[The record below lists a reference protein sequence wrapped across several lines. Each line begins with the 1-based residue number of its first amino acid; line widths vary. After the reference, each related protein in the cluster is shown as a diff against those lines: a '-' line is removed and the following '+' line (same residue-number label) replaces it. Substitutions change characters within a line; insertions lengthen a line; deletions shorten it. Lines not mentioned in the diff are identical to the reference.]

1 MDGSI
6 APSDTLLDGKV
17 AVVTGAGRGGGRDI
31 ALLLARYGAS
41 VVVNDLGG
49 AASGGGNDVGPA
61 SEVVAEIEAAGGQA
75 MSNATSITEFANAKA
90 MVAQAIE
97 RFGRLDIIVNNAG
110 ILRDVIFHKMT
121 EEDWDAVIAVHLKGS
136 FNLARAAA
144 PILRE
149 QQSGRMIHMTSN
161 SGLIGNFGQANYIA
175 AKLGIVGLSRA
186 VALDM
191 ARFNVTSNVIGPQAW
206 SRLIGVLPT
215 ETEEEKAR
223 VERFKRMT
231 PAKIANLVVALAA
244 PAARHVTGQVFVC
257 RGNEIHLMSQPR
269 PVRSMA
275 NPEGWSPET
284 ILDTAFP
291 AMEGALTPL
300 ERSNDVFG
308 WEALW
313 HECARPGAAVS

>member
-1 MDGSI
+1 MDGTLN
-6 APSDTLLDGKV
+6 AGKTLLQGKS
-17 AVVTGAGRGGGRDI
+17 AIVTGSARGVGRDI
-31 ALLLARYGAS
+31 ALLLAAHGAS
-41 VVVNDLGG
+41 VLVNDLGG
-49 AASGGGNDVGPA
+49 APDGGGNDAGPA
-61 SEVVAEIEAAGGQA
+61 SAVVEEVEAAGGQA
-75 MSNATSITEFANAKA
+75 ISNTNSITEYANTEA

-97 RFGRLDIIVNNAG
+97 RFGRLDIVVNNAG

-121 EEDWDAVIAVHLKGS
+121 EADWDAVIAVHLKGS

-144 PILRE
+144 PIFRA
-149 QQSGRMIHMTSN
+149 QGSGRMIHMTSN

-186 VALDM
+186 IALDM
-191 ARFNVTSNVIGPQAW
+191 ARYNVTSNVIGPQAW
-206 SRLIGVLPT
+206 SRLIGVIPT

-244 PAARHVTGQVFVC
+244 PEAQHITGQIFVC

-269 PVRSMA
+269 PVRSLA
-275 NPEGWSPET
+275 NPDGWTPET
-284 ILDTAFP
+284 ILGTAFP
-291 AMEGALTPL
+291 AMAGALTPL

-308 WEALW
+308 WE
-313 HECARPGAAVS
+313 PV

>member
-1 MDGSI
+1 MYDYRSFN
-6 APSDTLLDGKV
+6 APLLEGKV
-17 AVVTGAGRGGGRDI
+17 AIVTGSGRGVGRDI
-31 ALLLARYGAS
+31 ALLLASNGAS

-49 AASGGGNDVGPA
+49 TSDGGGNDAGPA
-61 SEVVAEIEAAGGQA
+61 SAVVEEIEASDGQA
-75 MSNATSITEFANAKA
+75 VSNATSITDYANAEA
-90 MVAQAIE
+90 MVEQAIE

-110 ILRDVIFHKMT
+110 ILRDVIFHKMS
-121 EEDWDAVIAVHLKGS
+121 EDDWDAVMAVHLKGS

-144 PILRE
+144 PMFRA

-175 AKLGIVGLSRA
+175 AKLGVAGLSRA
-186 VALDM
+186 IALDM
-191 ARFNVTSNVIGPQAW
+191 ERFNVTSNVIAPQAW
-206 SRLIGVLPT
+206 SRLIGVIPT

-223 VERFKRMT
+223 VGRFKRTT

-244 PAARHVTGQVFVC
+244 PNAQHISGQIFVC

-269 PVRSMA
+269 PVRSLA
-275 NPEGWSPET
+275 NPDGWSPQT
-284 ILDTAFP
+284 ILATAFP

-308 WEALW
+308 WE
-313 HECARPGAAVS
+313 PV

>member
-1 MDGSI
+1 MDGPTP
-6 APSDTLLDGKV
+6 PSHKLLDGKV
-17 AVVTGAGRGGGRDI
+17 AIVTGAGRGVGRDI
-31 ALLLARYGAS
+31 ALLLARHGAC
-41 VVVNDLGG
+41 VMVNDLGG
-49 AASGGGNDVGPA
+49 GASGGGNDTGPA
-61 SEVVAEIEAAGGQA
+61 SGVVDEIEAAGGAA
-75 MSNATSITEFANAKA
+75 MSNTTSITEFANAET
-90 MVAQAIE
+90 MVTQAIE
-97 RFGRLDIIVNNAG
+97 RFGRLDIVVNNAG

-121 EEDWDAVIAVHLKGS
+121 EEDWDAVTAVHLKGS

-144 PILRE
+144 AVFRK

-186 VALDM
+186 IALDM

-206 SRLIGVLPT
+206 SRLIGVIPT
-215 ETEEEKAR
+215 DTEEEKAR

-231 PAKIANLVVALAA
+231 PSKIANLVVALAA
-244 PAARHVTGQVFVC
+244 EDAQHITGQIFVC

-269 PVRSMA
+269 PVRSLA

-284 ILDTAFP
+284 ILETAFP

-300 ERSNDVFG
+300 ECSNDVFG
-308 WEALW
+308 WE
-313 HECARPGAAVS
+313 PV

>member
-1 MDGSI
+1 VYKRQAISNTTSI
-6 APSDTLLDGKV
+6 AD
-17 AVVTGAGRGGGRDI
+17 
-31 ALLLARYGAS
+31 
-41 VVVNDLGG
+41 
-49 AASGGGNDVGPA
+49 
-61 SEVVAEIEAAGGQA
+61 
-75 MSNATSITEFANAKA
+75 FANAA
-90 MVAQAIE
+90 TVVDQALD

-110 ILRDVIFHKMT
+110 ILRDVIFHKMS
-121 EEDWDAVIAVHLKGS
+121 EADWDAVIAVHLKGS
-136 FNLARAAA
+136 FNMAPAAA
-144 PILRE
+144 PIFRE

-186 VALDM
+186 IALDM

-206 SRLIGVLPT
+206 SRLIGVIPT

-244 PAARHVTGQVFVC
+244 PAAQHVTGQIFVC

-275 NPEGWSPET
+275 NPEGWSPQT

-291 AMEGALTPL
+291 AMEDALTPL

-308 WEALW
+308 WE
-313 HECARPGAAVS
+313 PV